1 MVYELRTNYGDRGYV
16 VEYLASN
23 TSENCKS
30 WILVPAENLWPE
42 WLRGLL
48 YVICMAYFFLG
59 VAISSDIFMNSIEVL
74 TSKKRTVKQW
84 DPEKNEM
91 KEVEVFIWNE
101 TVANLTLMALGSS
114 APEILLATFE
124 AIGSLGTNDA
134 EKDSLGTFTIIGSA
148 AFNLLIITSVCVVSV
163 HGDEPKYIK
172 EFGVFLLTSFWS
184 LWAYIWLLLAVQYI
198 TPGIIDPWEAWVTL
212 LYMPLFVFLAY
223 ATDNGWWRDKCCKKT
238 NEVDAQEPKQMDHIR
253 IMTNQQRRGSFAGH
267 ATAGKELHMLEV
279 EKQQKLSVLSLQSL
293 DKKPRSDDHL
303 HPYGNDRRLSLSPGP
318 KSAKD
323 INVSL
328 DSDSHEKDHDQSNAE
343 DRLVKMEKGS
353 KEPQQ
358 TFARARNH
366 KNISTSIMNRA
377 RFRHAVVSAMTGTK
391 KRVGSGHKSARFA
404 ELVKQVQSINQA
416 SKEGK
421 MPAGDL
427 YGKFTFASDRYAVLE
442 SAGKLTIDVL
452 FHRNMP
458 KAGMKAQIMNGDTV
472 AFKNGSTQPTS
483 IPATANP
490 ASKNNMEQVFEGTVT
505 VEYETREGSGKA
517 GKDFKYR
524 TGVLT
529 FKDTEYRQSI
539 TIDIINDNQFENDC
553 DFYLILKNA
562 TNGTSLGDPSVTRI
576 TIVDDDEPGEF
587 QFESPHVYADLSSG
601 KVKVTVQREFGV
613 DGKVTMEY
621 STIDGTAVGG
631 TSLSK
636 DVDYIQ
642 VSGTLEFKH
651 QETSKTIE
659 IKINKEAKG
668 SKNFVIALK
677 NPSLGAKIGHRS
689 AVVCHINKESI
700 EDRIAEVIKE
710 EEEEEPVT
718 WAGQFKNA
726 MSIEGGQ
733 DDDGNDIPPTF
744 MDYLLH
750 FLTFFWKIL
759 GAMVPPT
766 TLLGAWPA
774 FVFSL
779 VYIALLTL
787 VIEQLGHLLG
797 CVVGLKTSVAGITI
811 IALGTSLPDTFAS
824 RTAAIQDEH
833 ADAAIG
839 NVTGSNS
846 VNVFLG
852 LGLPWVL
859 STMYAYA
866 TGTQYKVPTG
876 NLTQSVI
883 IFSTL
888 GALCILILV
897 LRRKFVGGEL
907 GGKNRIIKW
916 GSSLLLFFMWMIYI
930 VLASLK
936 AYDILDWEV

>member
-23 TSENCKS
+23 TSEYCKS

-48 YVICMAYFFLG
+48 YTICMIYFFLG

-74 TSKKRTVKQW
+74 TSKKRIVKQW
-84 DPEKNEM
+84 DSEKGEM
-91 KEVEVFIWNE
+91 REVEVFIWNE

-124 AIGSLGTNDA
+124 SIGSLGIDNSD
-134 EKDSLGTFTIIGSA
+134 KDSLGTFTIIGSA

-163 HGDEPKYIK
+163 GNGETKSIK
-172 EFGVFLLTSFWS
+172 EFGVFLLTAIWS

-198 TPGIIDPWEAWVTL
+198 SPGVIDPWEAWVTL

-223 ATDNGWWRDKCCKKT
+223 ATDNGWWKDKCCKKN

-267 ATAGKELHMLEV
+267 VTAGKELHMLEV
-279 EKQQKLSVLSLQSL
+279 ERQQKLSVLSLNSL
-293 DKKPRSDDHL
+293 DKKSRSDDH
-303 HPYGNDRRLSLSPGP
+303 HPYGNDRRLSLSPGL
-318 KSAKD
+318 KSTKD
-323 INVSL
+323 ISVLL
-328 DSDSHEKDHDQSNAE
+328 DSDSHDKEHDQTNAE
-343 DRLVKMEKGS
+343 DRLVKLEKGT

-358 TFARARNH
+358 SFA
-366 KNISTSIMNRA
+366 RA

-404 ELVKQVQSINQA
+404 ELVKQVQTINQA
-416 SKEGK
+416 NKDGK

-472 AFKNGSTQPTS
+472 AFKNGSTQPTP
-483 IPATANP
+483 IPPTANP
-490 ASKNNMEQVFEGTVT
+490 ANKQNVEQVFEGTVN
-505 VEYETREGSGKA
+505 VEFETREGSGKA
-517 GKDFKYR
+517 GKDFKYQ

-529 FKDTEYRQSI
+529 FKDTEYRQCI
-539 TIDIINDNQFENDC
+539 TIDIVNDNQFENDC
-553 DFYLILKNA
+553 DFYVILKNA
-562 TNGTSLGDPSVTRI
+562 TKGTSLGDPSVTRV
-576 TIVDDDEPGEF
+576 TVVDDDEPGEF
-587 QFESPHVYADLSSG
+587 QFETPHTYADLSSG
-601 KVKVTVQREFGV
+601 KVRVNVERDYGL

-659 IKINKEAKG
+659 IKINKDSKG
-668 SKNFVIALK
+668 SKNFVVALK

-689 AVVCHINKESI
+689 AVVCHINKESL

-710 EEEEEPVT
+710 EEEDEPIT
-718 WAGQFKNA
+718 WGGQFRNA

-733 DDDGNDIPPTF
+733 DDDGNDVPPSF
-744 MDYLLH
+744 MDYFLH
-750 FLTFFWKIL
+750 FLTFFWKL
-759 GAMVPPT
+759 VGAMVPPT
-766 TLLGAWPA
+766 TMLGAWPA

-797 CVVGLKTSVAGITI
+797 CVVGLKTSVTGITI

-866 TGTQYKVPTG
+866 NGTEYKVPTG

-883 IFSTL
+883 IFSSL
-888 GALCILILV
+888 GALCIIILI

-907 GGKNRIIKW
+907 GGKNPFIKW
-916 GSSLLLFFMWMIYI
+916 GSSLTLFFMWTIYI

-936 AYDILDWEV
+936 AYEILDWSV

>member
-1 MVYELRTNYGDRGYV
+1 MVYELKTEYGDRGYV
-16 VEYLASN
+16 VEYLATN
-23 TSENCKS
+23 ESEYCKS
-30 WILVPAENLWPE
+30 WLLLPAENLWSE
-42 WLRGLL
+42 YVRGIL
-48 YVICMAYFFLG
+48 YLMCMFYFFLG

-91 KEVEVFIWNE
+91 KEVQVFIWNE

-124 AIGSLGTNDA
+124 SIGSLGVDNSD
-134 EKDSLGTFTIIGSA
+134 KDSLGTFTIIGSA

-163 HGDEPKYIK
+163 KGEEAKYIK
-172 EFGVFLLTSFWS
+172 EFGVFLLTAVWS
-184 LWAYIWLLLAVQYI
+184 LWAYIWLLLVVQYI
-198 TPGIIDPWEAWVTL
+198 SPGEVEPWEAWVTF
-212 LYMPLFVFLAY
+212 LYMPVFVFLAY
-223 ATDNGWWRDKCCKKT
+223 ATDNGWWRDKCSKK

-253 IMTNQQRRGSFAGH
+253 IMTHQQRRGSFAGH
-267 ATAGKELHMLEV
+267 ATAGKELHMLEM
-279 EKQQKLSVLSLQSL
+279 EKQQKLS
-293 DKKPRSDDHL
+293 
-303 HPYGNDRRLSLSPGP
+303 
-318 KSAKD
+318 
-323 INVSL
+323 
-328 DSDSHEKDHDQSNAE
+328 HEKEHDQANAE
-343 DRLVKMEKGS
+343 DRLVKMDKG
-353 KEPQQ
+353 KDQQQ
-358 TFARARNH
+358 TFA
-366 KNISTSIMNRA
+366 RA

-416 SKEGK
+416 SREGK

-442 SAGKLTIDVL
+442 SAGKLIIDVL

-458 KAGMKAQIMNGDTV
+458 KAGMKAQVMNGDTMT
-472 AFKNGSTQPTS
+472 FKNGSTQVTS

-490 ASKNNMEQVFEGTVT
+490 ANKHNMEQVFEGTVS
-505 VEYETREGSGKA
+505 VEFETREGSGKA
-517 GKDFKYR
+517 GKDFKYH

-529 FKDTEYRQSI
+529 FKDTEYRQTI
-539 TIDIINDNQFENDC
+539 TLDIINDNQFENDC
-553 DFYLILKNA
+553 DFYVILKNA
-562 TNGTSLGDPSVTRI
+562 TSGTSLGDPSVTRI
-576 TIVDDDEPGEF
+576 TVVDDDEPGEF
-587 QFESPHVYADLSSG
+587 QFETPHAYADLSSG
-601 KVKVTVQREFGV
+601 KVKVTVLREYGV

-621 STIDGTAVGG
+621 STIDGTATGG
-631 TSLSK
+631 SSLSK

-642 VSGTLEFKH
+642 TSGTLEFKH

-659 IKINKEAKG
+659 IKINKEAKYLASMG
-668 SKNFVIALK
+668 SKNFVVALK
-677 NPSLGAKIGHRS
+677 NPSLGAKIGSRS

-710 EEEEEPVT
+710 EEEDEPVT
-718 WAGQFKNA
+718 WPGQFRNA

-733 DDDGNDIPPTF
+733 DEDGNDVPPSF
-744 MDYLLH
+744 SDYLLH
-750 FLTFFWKIL
+750 FLTFLWKII

-766 TLLGAWPA
+766 TILGAWPA

-797 CVVGLKTSVAGITI
+797 CVVGLKTSVTGITI

-824 RTAAIQDEH
+824 RTAAMQDEH

-859 STMYAYA
+859 SSMYGLAN
-866 TGTQYKVPTG
+866 GKPYKVPSG

-888 GALCILILV
+888 GALCIIILV

-907 GGKNRIIKW
+907 GGKNPFIKW
-916 GSSLLLFFMWMIYI
+916 GSSITLFLMWTIYI
-930 VLASLK
+930 ILASLK
-936 AYDILDWEV
+936 AYEILDWEV

>member
-1 MVYELRTNYGDRGYV
+1 MVYELKTEYGDRGYV
-16 VEYLASN
+16 VEYLATN
-23 TSENCKS
+23 ESEYCKS
-30 WILVPAENLWPE
+30 WLLLPAENLWSE
-42 WLRGLL
+42 YVRGIL
-48 YVICMAYFFLG
+48 YLMCMFYFFLG

-91 KEVEVFIWNE
+91 KEVQVFIWNE

-124 AIGSLGTNDA
+124 SIGSLGVDNSD
-134 EKDSLGTFTIIGSA
+134 KDSLGTFTIIGSA

-163 HGDEPKYIK
+163 KGEEAKYIK
-172 EFGVFLLTSFWS
+172 EFGVFLLTAVWS
-184 LWAYIWLLLAVQYI
+184 LWAYIWLLLVVQYI
-198 TPGIIDPWEAWVTL
+198 SPGEVEPWEAWVTF
-212 LYMPLFVFLAY
+212 LYMPVFVFLAY
-223 ATDNGWWRDKCCKKT
+223 ATDNGWWRDKCSKK

-253 IMTNQQRRGSFAGH
+253 IMTHQQRRGSFAGH
-267 ATAGKELHMLEV
+267 ATAGKELHMLEM
-279 EKQQKLSVLSLQSL
+279 EKQQKLS
-293 DKKPRSDDHL
+293 
-303 HPYGNDRRLSLSPGP
+303 
-318 KSAKD
+318 
-323 INVSL
+323 
-328 DSDSHEKDHDQSNAE
+328 HEKEHDQANAE
-343 DRLVKMEKGS
+343 ERLVKMDKG
-353 KEPQQ
+353 KDQQQ
-358 TFARARNH
+358 TL
-366 KNISTSIMNRA
+366 SRA

-416 SKEGK
+416 SREGK

-442 SAGKLTIDVL
+442 SAGKLIIDVL

-458 KAGMKAQIMNGDTV
+458 KAGMKAQVMNGDTMT
-472 AFKNGSTQPTS
+472 FKNGSTQVTS

-490 ASKNNMEQVFEGTVT
+490 ANKHNMEQVFEGTVS
-505 VEYETREGSGKA
+505 VEFETREGSGKA
-517 GKDFKYR
+517 GKDFKYQ

-529 FKDTEYRQSI
+529 FKDTEYRQ
-539 TIDIINDNQFENDC
+539 TISLDIINDNQFENDC
-553 DFYLILKNA
+553 DFYVILKNA
-562 TNGTSLGDPSVTRI
+562 TSGTSLGDPSVARI
-576 TIVDDDEPGEF
+576 TVVDDDEPGEF
-587 QFESPHVYADLSSG
+587 QFETPHAYADLSSG
-601 KVKVTVQREFGV
+601 KMKVTVLREYGV

-621 STIDGTAVGG
+621 STIDGTATGG
-631 TSLSK
+631 SSLSK

-642 VSGTLEFKH
+642 TSGTLEFKH

-668 SKNFVIALK
+668 SKNFVVALK
-677 NPSLGAKIGHRS
+677 NPSLGAKIGNRS

-710 EEEEEPVT
+710 EEEDEPIT
-718 WAGQFKNA
+718 WPGQFRNA

-733 DDDGNDIPPTF
+733 DEDGNDVPPSF
-744 MDYLLH
+744 SDYLLH
-750 FLTFFWKIL
+750 FLTFLWKII

-766 TLLGAWPA
+766 TILGAWPA

-797 CVVGLKTSVAGITI
+797 CVVGLKTSVTGITI

-824 RTAAIQDEH
+824 RTAAMQDEH

-859 STMYAYA
+859 SSMYGLAN
-866 TGTQYKVPTG
+866 GKPYKVPSG

-888 GALCILILV
+888 GALCIIILV

-907 GGKNRIIKW
+907 GGKNPFIKW
-916 GSSLLLFFMWMIYI
+916 GCSITLFLMWTIYI
-930 VLASLK
+930 ILASLK
-936 AYDILDWEV
+936 AYEILDWEV

>member
-1 MVYELRTNYGDRGYV
+1 MVYELKTEYGDRGYV

-23 TSENCKS
+23 TSEYCKS
-30 WILVPAENLWPE
+30 WLLLPAENLWPE
-42 WLRGLL
+42 WLRGIL
-48 YVICMAYFFLG
+48 YLICMFYFFLG

-124 AIGSLGTNDA
+124 SIGSLGVDNSD
-134 EKDSLGTFTIIGSA
+134 KDSLGTFTIIGSA

-163 HGDEPKYIK
+163 SGDEPKAIK
-172 EFGVFLLTSFWS
+172 EFGVFLLTSAWS
-184 LWAYIWLLLAVQYI
+184 LWAYIWLLLVVQYI
-198 TPGIIDPWEAWVTL
+198 SPGVVDPWEAWVTL
-212 LYMPLFVFLAY
+212 LYMPVFVFLAY
-223 ATDNGWWRDKCCKKT
+223 ATDNGWWRHKCCIKK

-253 IMTNQQRRGSFAGH
+253 IMTHVTRRGSFAGH
-267 ATAGKELHMLEV
+267 ATAGKELHMLEL
-279 EKQQKLSVLSLQSL
+279 EKQQKLSVLSLNSL
-293 DKKPRSDDHL
+293 DKKS
-303 HPYGNDRRLSLSPGP
+303 
-318 KSAKD
+318 
-323 INVSL
+323 
-328 DSDSHEKDHDQSNAE
+328 SHEKDHDQTNAE

-358 TFARARNH
+358 SFARARNH
-366 KNISTSIMNRA
+366 KNINTSIMNKA

-404 ELVKQVQSINQA
+404 ELVKQVQNINQA

-458 KAGMKAQIMNGDTV
+458 KAGMKAQAMNGDMMT
-472 AFKNGSTQPTS
+472 FKNGSTQVTS

-490 ASKNNMEQVFEGTVT
+490 ASKHTMEQVFEGTVT
-505 VEYETREGSGKA
+505 VEFETREGSGKA
-517 GKDFKYR
+517 GKDFKYQ
-524 TGVLT
+524 TGSLT

-553 DFYLILKNA
+553 DFYVILKNT

-587 QFESPHVYADLSSG
+587 QFEAPHVYADLSSG
-601 KVKVTVQREFGV
+601 KVKINVLREHGV

-621 STIDGTAVGG
+621 STIDGTAIGG
-631 TSLSK
+631 SSLSK

-642 VSGTLEFKH
+642 SSGTLEFKH
-651 QETSKTIE
+651 QETYKTIE
-659 IKINKEAKG
+659 IKINKEAKCLPSMG

-677 NPSLGAKIGHRS
+677 NPSLGAKIGRS

-710 EEEEEPVT
+710 EEEDEPVT
-718 WAGQFKNA
+718 WPGQFRNA

-733 DDDGNDIPPTF
+733 DEDGNDVPPTF

-750 FLTFFWKIL
+750 FLTFFWKLI

-766 TLLGAWPA
+766 TMLGAWPS

-797 CVVGLKTSVAGITI
+797 CVVGLKTSVTGITI

-824 RTAAIQDEH
+824 RTAAIQDEY

-859 STMYAYA
+859 SSMYAYA
-866 TGTQYKVPTG
+866 TGKEYKVPSG

-888 GALCILILV
+888 GALCIVLLV
-897 LRRKFVGGEL
+897 IRRKYVGGEL
-907 GGKNRIIKW
+907 GGKNPFIKW
-916 GSSLLLFFMWMIYI
+916 GSSITLFLMWVIYI

>member
-1 MVYELRTNYGDRGYV
+1 MVYELKTEYGDRGYV
-16 VEYLASN
+16 VEYLSSN
-23 TSENCKS
+23 ESEYCKS
-30 WILVPAENLWPE
+30 WLLLPAENLWPE
-42 WLRGLL
+42 WVRGIL
-48 YVICMAYFFLG
+48 YLICMIYFFLG

-124 AIGSLGTNDA
+124 SIGSLGVDNSD
-134 EKDSLGTFTIIGSA
+134 KDSLGTFTIIGSA

-163 HGDEPKYIK
+163 RGDEAKYIK
-172 EFGVFLLTSFWS
+172 EFGVFLLTAAWS
-184 LWAYIWLLLAVQYI
+184 LWAYVWLLLVVQYI
-198 TPGIIDPWEAWVTL
+198 SPGEVEPWEAWVTF
-212 LYMPLFVFLAY
+212 LYMPVFVFLAY
-223 ATDNGWWRDKCCKKT
+223 ATDNGWWRNKCSKK
-238 NEVDAQEPKQMDHIR
+238 NEVDASEPKQTDHIR
-253 IMTNQQRRGSFAGH
+253 IMTHQQRKGSFAGH
-267 ATAGKELHMLEV
+267 ATAGKELHMLEL
-279 EKQQKLSVLSLQSL
+279 EKQQKLSVLSLNSL
-293 DKKPRSDDHL
+293 DKKS
-303 HPYGNDRRLSLSPGP
+303 
-318 KSAKD
+318 
-323 INVSL
+323 
-328 DSDSHEKDHDQSNAE
+328 SHEKEHDQPNAE
-343 DRLVKMEKGS
+343 DRLVKMENLGKDQ
-353 KEPQQ
+353 QQ
-358 TFARARNH
+358 TFA
-366 KNISTSIMNRA
+366 RA

-416 SKEGK
+416 SREGK

-442 SAGKLTIDVL
+442 SAGNLTIDVL

-458 KAGMKAQIMNGDTV
+458 KAGMKAQVMNGDTMT
-472 AFKNGSTQPTS
+472 FKNGSTQVTS

-490 ASKNNMEQVFEGTVT
+490 ANKHNMEQVFEGTVS
-505 VEYETREGSGKA
+505 VEFETREGSGKA
-517 GKDFKYR
+517 GKDFKYQ

-529 FKDTEYRQSI
+529 FKDTEYRQTI
-539 TIDIINDNQFENDC
+539 TLDIINDNQFENDC
-553 DFYLILKNA
+553 DFYVILKNA
-562 TNGTSLGDPSVTRI
+562 TSGTSLGDPSVTRI
-576 TIVDDDEPGEF
+576 TVVDDDEPGEF
-587 QFESPHVYADLSSG
+587 QFDAPHAYADLSSG
-601 KVKVTVQREFGV
+601 KVKLTVLREFGV

-621 STIDGTAVGG
+621 STINGTATGG
-631 TSLSK
+631 ASLSK
-636 DVDYIQ
+636 GVDYIAET
-642 VSGTLEFKH
+642 SGTLEFKH

-668 SKNFVIALK
+668 SKNFVVTLK
-677 NPSLGAKIGHRS
+677 NPSLGAKIGRLGG
-689 AVVCHINKESI
+689 VVCHINKESI

-710 EEEEEPVT
+710 EEEDEPVT
-718 WAGQFKNA
+718 WPGQFRNA

-733 DDDGNDIPPTF
+733 DEDGNDVPPSF
-744 MDYLLH
+744 SDYLLH
-750 FLTFFWKIL
+750 FLTFLWKLI

-766 TLLGAWPA
+766 TMLGAWPA

-797 CVVGLKTSVAGITI
+797 CVVGLKTSVTGITI

-859 STMYAYA
+859 SSMYGLAN
-866 TGTQYKVPTG
+866 GKPYKVPSG

-888 GALCILILV
+888 GALCIIILV

-907 GGKNRIIKW
+907 GGKNPFIKW
-916 GSSLLLFFMWMIYI
+916 GSSILLFLMWTIYI

-936 AYDILDWEV
+936 AYEILDWEV